1 MARALILALLL
12 TCSTSASASRLN
24 VCLYFDGEDNAAGFR
39 VGERSAVMVRNLL
52 GHFTEVDVYMAPVSR
67 YAKDELS
74 GCDRAIYMGTYF
86 EGKMP
91 DAFLADA
98 ARYRKP
104 FLWMNY
110 NIWKLQQ
117 KLGAQR
123 FRTEWGFEYRSIDG
137 NKPPAR
143 GEIPAFYRSFTYKG
157 STFRKVA
164 QLDAQGQF
172 IGHPEI
178 VVVKNHSAAALS
190 EAIHSATSAKTPY
203 ALRKGDFF
211 YVADNPV
218 SVIDER
224 DRYLILADLLFD
236 FLKLPPR
243 SEKRYA
249 VVRIEDIHP
258 GYDLGLLHRTIE
270 VFRKRKL
277 PFAIS
282 LIPRYVG
289 PGTKGGLDTTQDA
302 KFLSLIRYAVENG
315 ASILVHGYEHHL
327 TIDLGCGISFTG
339 EGYEFWDVCKNRPL
353 PFDSVEFVQG
363 RLDKA
368 MQIVEDAKLPV
379 AGWVTPHYAAS
390 PLAMRVIHGSFGR
403 VLQRMKYFL
412 AGQSS
417 SDTANAID
425 QFFPYT
431 IAYDYDGVYVW
442 PENLGYVPLPRYG
455 GKPQHIDEMLE
466 IARLNKVVRDA
477 WASFF
482 WHPVLI
488 RTELGIQSLERLVDG
503 IRAQGYEF
511 VSLQELRNRGE

>member
-1 MARALILALLL
+1 
-12 TCSTSASASRLN
+12 
-24 VCLYFDGEDNAAGFR
+24 
-39 VGERSAVMVRNLL
+39 MVRNLL

-67 YAKDELS
+67 YANDELS

-117 KLGAQR
+117 KLGPQR

-137 NKPPAR
+137 NKAPAR
-143 GEIPAFYRSFTYKG
+143 GEMPAFYNKFAYKG
-157 STFRKVA
+157 ATFRKVA

-172 IGHPEI
+172 LGHAEI
-178 VVVKNHSAAALS
+178 VVVKNHSAAVLS
-190 EAIHSATSAKTPY
+190 EATHSASGAKTPY

-236 FLKLPPR
+236 VLKLPPR

-258 GYDLGLLHRTIE
+258 GYDLRLLHMTIE

-353 PFDSVEFVQG
+353 PFDSDADRGGRKTAGRGMGDAALRRLAAGDARDPRQFRPRPAAHEIFSRRAVLERHRQRHRPVFPLHHRLRLRRRARLAGEPRLRAAAALRRQTAAHRRNARDRAPQQG
-363 RLDKA
+363 GAGRVGVVLLASGADPHRA
-368 MQIVEDAKLPV
+368 RHPV
-379 AGWVTPHYAAS
+379 AGETRRWNPRAGVRIRLAAG
-390 PLAMRVIHGSFGR
+390 AEG
-403 VLQRMKYFL
+403 
-412 AGQSS
+412 
-417 SDTANAID
+417 
-425 QFFPYT
+425 
-431 IAYDYDGVYVW
+431 
-442 PENLGYVPLPRYG
+442 PR
-455 GKPQHIDEMLE
+455 
-466 IARLNKVVRDA
+466 
-477 WASFF
+477 
-482 WHPVLI
+482 
-488 RTELGIQSLERLVDG
+488 
-503 IRAQGYEF
+503 
-511 VSLQELRNRGE
+511 